1 MNIEINNYWE
11 LVGYAHLYY
20 QQHIIDSQIDFAEFK
35 NRLGWVDWET
45 NYPKYAEE
53 IAADA
58 HSMAIVQRVLDLL
71 AAPAV

>member
-1 MNIEINNYWE
+1 MNIEINLAGE

-20 QQHIIDSQIDFAEFK
+20 QQHVIDNQIDFAEFK
-35 NRLGWVDWET
+35 NRLSWIDWDT

-58 HSMAIVQRVLDLL
+58 YSMIIIQRVLDLL
-71 AAPAV
+71 ATPPV